1 LASRGG
7 CAPTRFLPSQSR
19 FDRIAA
25 LLGSDRNRGA
35 TVDVQ
40 PILLIGKRVHLE
52 RHSNLALAHDHLPNS
67 GMFEYLHG
75 EGSLIIHASDDVMTV
90 LVHDAKLSRP
100 ERSKQLD
107 PETLRYRRT
116 FHGSTAC
123 NSDALGPTKTAYP
136 AAGLLGGRPLNL
148 LFKRAGTSF
157 LVIALMFPEF
167 KPFWVTRRSE
177 IFQDR
182 RKSEGNTDF
191 HAY

>member
-1 LASRGG
+1 LLMPREPIR
-7 CAPTRFLPSQSR
+7 APLGVNVPGFAMAGFQVTLHG
-19 FDRIAA
+19 RIWVTA
-25 LLGSDRNRGA
+25 
-35 TVDVQ
+35 
-40 PILLIGKRVHLE
+40 E
-52 RHSNLALAHDHLPNS
+52 